1 MFTGKTERIKLPV
14 GAILSDLPAK
24 AEIGPFTGYQADVF
38 CPRDM
43 YNKRIGLG
51 LDDLRDLETVK
62 RQIEEVKAAHTLA
75 AKKALGVKYG
85 LDINNLDAIMTT
97 LLKFDMAKDLPGDVL
112 HNFML
117 GWGKKSLNCLKS
129 DVLTEEQL
137 DMVCLVLDGVVWKE
151 YLSRTS
157 SNTLR
162 KIGSQ
167 IGRSITSLLQVVWY
181 GIWVL
186 IETTIVERTEFEIFL
201 RAFYYFGKNAMIIC
215 DVTLF

>member
-1 MFTGKTERIKLPV
+1 MN
-14 GAILSDLPAK
+14 
-24 AEIGPFTGYQADVF
+24 Y
-38 CPRDM
+38 
-43 YNKRIGLG
+43 
-51 LDDLRDLETVK
+51 
-62 RQIEEVKAAHTLA
+62 
-75 AKKALGVKYG
+75 
-85 LDINNLDAIMTT
+85 
-97 LLKFDMAKDLPGDVL
+97 
-112 HNFML
+112 
-117 GWGKKSLNCLKS
+117 LKS

-186 IETTIVERTEFEIFL
+186 IGTNIVERTEFEIFL
-201 RAFYYFGKNAMIIC
+201 RAFFYLGKKVII
-215 DVTLF
+215 L